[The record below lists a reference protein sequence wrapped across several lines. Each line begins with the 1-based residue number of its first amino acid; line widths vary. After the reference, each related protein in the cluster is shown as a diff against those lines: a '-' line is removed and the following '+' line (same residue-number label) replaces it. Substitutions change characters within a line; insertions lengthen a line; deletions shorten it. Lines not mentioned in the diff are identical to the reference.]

1 MSTFLF
7 TGEFRGGSTK
17 IAIKVG
23 VSLFREDNVFIAYCP
38 ALDMSGYGENENEAK
53 KSFEQNMSFYVEYCV
68 RKNTLV
74 ADLKKHGWN
83 VNGSLH
89 C

>member
-1 MSTFLF
+1 MLSFK
-7 TGEFRGGSTK
+7 GEFKDGDTK
-17 IAIKVG
+17 IIIKVG
-23 VSLFREDNVFIAYCP
+23 VSLFREENVFVAFCP
-38 ALDMSGYGENENEAK
+38 ALDMSGNGEDENEAK
-53 KSFEQNMSFYVEYCV
+53 KSFEHSMSIYMEFCV